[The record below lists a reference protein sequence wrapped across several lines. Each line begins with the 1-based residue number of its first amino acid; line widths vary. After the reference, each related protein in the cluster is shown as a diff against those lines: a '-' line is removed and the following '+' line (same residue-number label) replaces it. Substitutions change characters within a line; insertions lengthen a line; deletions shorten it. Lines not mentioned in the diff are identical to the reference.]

1 MEQQAPG
8 SASRLERMEQRT
20 DGAAATTGIIMMAAG
35 TRADGTDG
43 GDRHGAWRG
52 KGAAAEGT
60 AGTETDMFD
69 IGRTYGTAAN
79 PAIIMEDA
87 AAAETSEWE

>member
-1 MEQQAPG
+1 
-8 SASRLERMEQRT
+8 
-20 DGAAATTGIIMMAAG
+20 MMAAG
-35 TRADGTDG
+35 TRADG
-43 GDRHGAWRG
+43 RHGAWRG